1 MLLQSNLDILSQKV
15 MGMLEQNLLLK
26 EQFLAATNEI
36 EELKRELEKKGAEVA
51 SLRELNDQKDQEIE
65 EIIRK
70 IESSIL

>member
-1 MLLQSNLDILSQKV
+1 MLLQSNLEILSQKV
-15 MGMLEQNLLLK
+15 MSMLEQNLLLK

-36 EELKRELEKKGAEVA
+36 EELKRELEKKSAEVT
-51 SLRELNDQKDQEIE
+51 SLRDANDQKDLEIE